1 MDLFSVTGGKKL
13 RCGYTTGSCAAAA
26 AKAAARM
33 ALTGEAV
40 AAVSITTPQGVVLVF
55 KERRLLL
62 NAQEGERIFALYW
75 QEVPVAGAAMEQ
87 GVAFYSADEETL

>member
-33 ALTGEAV
+33 ALTGEAA
-40 AAVSITTPQGVVLVF
+40 AAVSITTPRGVVLTLEIQDSTMRPGKARCAVV
-55 KERRLLL
+55 KDGGDDPDNGRRAAAKAPLL
-62 NAQEGERIFALYW
+62 Y
-75 QEVPVAGAAMEQ
+75 P
-87 GVAFYSADEETL
+87 